1 MGGCLEFIEDLRVG
15 NCNPVEELGELFVGL
30 MGRGQLD
37 SHYVEFALNQTEV
50 AVGRVYCFMQS
61 TWYERVAS
69 VVSLFNRLG

>member
-1 MGGCLEFIEDLRVG
+1 
-15 NCNPVEELGELFVGL
+15 LFVDYFGIAEFDL
-30 MGRGQLD
+30 Q
-37 SHYVEFALNQTEV
+37 YVEFALNQTEV

>member
-1 MGGCLEFIEDLRVG
+1 MRGGLEFIEYLRVG
-15 NCNPVEELGELFVGL
+15 DCDPVEELGELFVDYFGIAEFDL
-30 MGRGQLD
+30 Q
-37 SHYVEFALNQTEV
+37 YVEFALNQTEV